1 MIILSLVPSKFLYKH
16 QLSNMSILISHHL
29 SVFLY
34 FARCKVCTKDVKLN
48 NESFLLKLL
57 IGQKLHYLLRTDYF
71 NVQDLK
77 IT

>member
-48 NESFLLKLL
+48 NRF
-57 IGQKLHYLLRTDYF
+57 Y
-71 NVQDLK
+71 
-77 IT
+77 